1 MSKVIIFD
9 FDGTIADT
17 LDTIIT
23 IVNQLKIK
31 NGYKPTSLEEIAHYK
46 NLTSQQIIK
55 KSGIS
60 IFKLPCIIRQVKK
73 ELTQTIKKVN
83 LFPGIAEIIQQLKQ
97 QNHTLVIITSNSRE
111 NVIAFLNHHNLL
123 EYFDF
128 IYPGRT
134 ILGKD
139 KIIKQ
144 FLKHENINPQNAIY
158 VGDEIRDIEAAQK
171 SNIQIISVT
180 WGFHSKQALMQH
192 QPDFLIETP
201 QEILTAIATL

>member
-17 LDTIIT
+17 LDTIIN
-23 IVNQLKIK
+23 IVNQVKTK
-31 NGYKPTSLEEIAHYK
+31 NGYKPISFEEIADYK

-60 IFKLPCIIRQVKK
+60 IFKIPCLIKQVKQ
-73 ELTQTIKKVN
+73 ELNQRINNIK
-83 LFPGIAEIIQQLKQ
+83 LFNGIPEVIQELKR

-111 NVIAFLNHHNLL
+111 NVITFLKYNNLL

-128 IYPGRT
+128 IYPGKT
-134 ILGKD
+134 IFGKD
-139 KIIKQ
+139 KIIKN
-144 FLKHENINPQNAIY
+144 FLKQKNINSQNAIY
-158 VGDEIRDIEAAQK
+158 IGDEIRDIEAAKK

-201 QEILTAIATL
+201 QEILTAIANL